1 MKTNSDN
8 YRESSILNVIKEL
21 KKKDVHILIY
31 EPLIL
36 DPSFNGCII
45 EKDIKR
51 FKRQCDII
59 VANRYYSSLDDVKE
73 KVYTRDLLRR
83 D

>member
-36 DPSFNGCII
+36 DSSFNGCNI